1 MNRPRGR
8 PRQYDPDEALEA
20 AMQLFWTRG
29 LTATSLDDLA
39 RATGMNRPSLYN
51 AFGDKEMIYRR
62 SMARFAAQLETE
74 VGDRLADEPD
84 LAQSL
89 RKLYGAALDV
99 YCGGKPARGCFAFC
113 TAPVE
118 AVMHTEVRR
127 DVKRLLGQI
136 DRMLTTRFRR
146 AQDDGQFPAS
156 RAPEAAA
163 KLAQAVLHSLAL
175 RSRLGKSKA
184 SLVSFAD
191 EAVEMICRAA

>member
-1 MNRPRGR
+1 MGRPRGR

-39 RATGMNRPSLYN
+39 QATGMNRPSLYN

-62 SMARFAAQLETE
+62 SMARFATQLETE
-74 VGDRLADEPD
+74 VGGRLADEPD
-84 LAQSL
+84 LIQSL
-89 RKLYGAALDV
+89 RKLYRAALDV
-99 YCGGKPARGCFAFC
+99 YCAGKPARGCFAFC

-118 AVMHTEVRR
+118 AVAHAEVRQ
-127 DVKRLLGQI
+127 DVKRLLSQI
-136 DRMLTTRFRR
+136 DDMLTGRFQR
-146 AQDDGQFPAS
+146 AQADGQFPAS

-175 RSRLGKSKA
+175 RARLGEAKT
-184 SLVSFAD
+184 SLVTFAD
-191 EAVEMICRAA
+191 DAVEMICRPT